1 MRFTTAL
8 AHLSDPYRYKG
19 PSDQR
24 TRFRSILSLTWPQMA
39 LLCCQFIIGI
49 TDVWAAGR
57 LGSTVQASIGLITQC
72 QMLLMALGMAAMSG
86 TVATVSQSLGAKRY
100 DRARRYVGLTL
111 GAGFALSLILA
122 LTGYALRTEFVSMV
136 QTPPE
141 ILDMASM
148 FLVVTLWSLP
158 GHYGMTLGGAVFRAA
173 KMVMM
178 PLYVGMAA
186 CVLNVVGDLGFG
198 LGWWGFPAYGA
209 AGIAWSTFTAVTFGA
224 VVYMVML
231 VHAKL
236 ITRQSFPRWRWVRKG
251 APYLFKVAGPALGT
265 SALWQS
271 GYLVLFIITA
281 SLPFESVNALAG
293 LTAGLRVEALIFM
306 PAVAMNMTVSI
317 LVGHCLGAGQPLE
330 ARRVAL
336 VVVSAGCALMTLVA
350 MGLWPLRE
358 MLAAAITPDE
368 AVRAV
373 TESYLSYNFLS
384 APFTV
389 ASVVLAGACNGAG
402 ATIYPLLAFSTAV
415 WLVRLP
421 VALLFGHY
429 VWQSADGVFLG
440 MLISQIVQSSM
451 LFWVFFYRD
460 WTRYAMRSKKG

>member
-1 MRFTTAL
+1 MRFTAAL
-8 AHLSDPYRYKG
+8 AQLSEPFRYKG
-19 PSDQR
+19 PASGR

-49 TDVWAAGR
+49 TDVWAAGQID
-57 LGSTVQASIGLITQC
+57 STVQASIGLITQC
-72 QMLLMALGMAAMSG
+72 QMLLMALAMAAMSG

-100 DRARRYVGLTL
+100 DRARRYIGLTL
-111 GAGFALSLILA
+111 GAGIGLSLILA
-122 LTGYALRTEFVSMV
+122 LTGYALRDEFLRMV
-136 QTPPE
+136 LTPPE
-141 ILDMASM
+141 IHDMASM
-148 FLVVTLWSLP
+148 FLIVTLWSLP

-173 KMVMM
+173 KKVMM
-178 PLYVGMAA
+178 PLYVGMAT
-186 CVLNVVGDLGFG
+186 CLINVVGDLGFG
-198 LGWWGFPAYGA
+198 LGWWGFPNYGPT
-209 AGIAWSTFTAVTFGA
+209 GIAWSTFAAVTFGSL
-224 VVYMVML
+224 VYLGML
-231 VHAKL
+231 LQEKL
-236 ITRQSFPRWRWVRKG
+236 ITRQSLPRWCWIKKG

-293 LTAGLRVEALIFM
+293 LTSGLRVEALIFM

-317 LVGHCLGAGQPLE
+317 LVGHSLGAGQVAE

-358 MLAAAITPDE
+358 ILAMAIAPDAA
-368 AVRAV
+368 VSQV
-373 TESYLSYNFLS
+373 TKNYLSYNFLS

-389 ASVVLAGACNGAG
+389 ASVVLAGAFNGAG

-421 VALLFGHY
+421 VAWLFGH
-429 VWQSADGVFLG
+429 VLWQSADGVFLG

-451 LFWVFFYRD
+451 LFWVFFYCD
-460 WTRYAMRSKKG
+460 WTRFSMRAKRG